1 MTSYWSYYP
10 RHIRRVMYGAGP
22 TILVFL
28 ELSIHSDFM
37 SHHMSP
43 HARLS
48 LQPILDHAAHWCIIP
63 TEHELSKS

>member
-1 MTSYWSYYP
+1 
-10 RHIRRVMYGAGP
+10 MYGAGP

-28 ELSIHSDFM
+28 ELSILSDFM

-48 LQPILDHAAHWCIIP
+48 LRPILDHAAHWCIIP